1 MAACT
6 FVLSNQIKKISMK
19 QQLRMSKNAPD
30 KNQSKCGSANCNWG
44 VVPAK
49 IVIAALP
56 ANVASKGEILCNC

>member
-1 MAACT
+1 
-6 FVLSNQIKKISMK
+6 MK